1 MPGPQR
7 KHNDFKVLEGSRGA
21 RKHPGDVFTP
31 EAKAPICPSWLDKDA
46 KREWARIVPLLNEHG
61 MLSKI
66 DRTALAV
73 YCQAYAEFKH
83 ATKMLQSE
91 GRVTTASTGYV
102 QQHPYVVI
110 QHKAI
115 QTIKT
120 FCTEFGLT
128 PGARGRVMITKG
140 RGNNDEGVRRLL
152 D

>member
-1 MPGPQR
+1 MKR
-7 KHNDFKVLEGSRGA
+7 
-21 RKHPGDVFTP
+21 PGDVFTP

-46 KREWARIVPLLNEHG
+46 KREWKRIVPLLNEHG
-61 MLSKI
+61 MLAKC

-83 ATKMLQSE
+83 ATQMLKAE
-91 GRVTTASTGYV
+91 GRVTTSSTGYV

-110 QHKAI
+110 QNKSI
-115 QTIKT
+115 QVIKT

-128 PGARGRVMITKG
+128 PGARGRITIPKG
-140 RGNNDEGVRRLL
+140 HGNNDEGIL